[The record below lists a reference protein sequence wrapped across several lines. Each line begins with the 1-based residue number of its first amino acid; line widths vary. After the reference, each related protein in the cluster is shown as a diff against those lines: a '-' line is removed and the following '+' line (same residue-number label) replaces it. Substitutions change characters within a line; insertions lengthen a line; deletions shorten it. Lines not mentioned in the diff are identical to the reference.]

1 MFRSASYG
9 FLPKCFGSHAIIGNP
24 PYQVLDG
31 GNAAS
36 AVPVY
41 NRFVGLAKSLN
52 PKYLSMI
59 IPAKWYNGGKG
70 LDAFR
75 KEMLSDKHL
84 ACLFDYID
92 GHDCF
97 PTVDIAGGICYFLR
111 DADHNGLCRV
121 TTQQLGERIITQR
134 ELDTDDVFIRHTKA
148 ITILEKIKKL
158 TSSFLTIYPR
168 KPFGLPTNAR
178 PTSSGNIKLRYNGG
192 IGVFQSDLVDVNTNL
207 IEKWKVITS
216 RLTVEHAGK
225 ADKSGQ
231 KRIIS
236 TLEILEPNT
245 VCAETYLLLATFDTK
260 NESLNF
266 YNYIKT
272 RFVRCLISMITSTQQ
287 LSRTNFRFVPV
298 QDFTH
303 PWTDADLYAKYS
315 LTADEIDY
323 IERTTKAM

>member
-52 PKYLSMI
+52 PQYLSMI

-70 LDAFR
+70 LEAFR
-75 KEMLSDKHL
+75 KEMLSDKHIAL
-84 ACLFDYID
+84 LFDYID

-111 DADHNGLCRV
+111 DLGHNGLCKV
-121 TTQQLGERIITQR
+121 ITQQQGERIITQR

-148 ITILEKIKKL
+148 ITILEKIKKS

-168 KPFGLPTNAR
+168 KPFGLPTNVK
-178 PTSSGNIKLRYNGG
+178 PTPSGNIKLRYNGG
-192 IGVFQSDLVDVNTNL
+192 IGAFQSDRVVVNADL
-207 IEKWKVITS
+207 IGKWKVITS

-236 TLEILEPNT
+236 TLEILEPDT
-245 VCAETYLLLATFDTK
+245 VCAETYLLLGTFDTK
-260 NESLNF
+260 NEALNF

-272 RFVRCLISMITSTQQ
+272 RFVRCLISMITATQQ
-287 LSRTNFRFVPV
+287 LSRANFRFVPI
-298 QDFTH
+298 QDFTK
-303 PWTDADLYAKYS
+303 PWTDAELYAKYN
-315 LTADEIDY
+315 LTTDEIDY

>member
-41 NRFVGLAKSLN
+41 NRFVDLAKSLN
-52 PKYLSMI
+52 PQYLSMI

-70 LDAFR
+70 LEAFR
-75 KEMLSDKHL
+75 KEMLSDKHIAL
-84 ACLFDYID
+84 LFDYID

-111 DADHNGLCRV
+111 DLGHNGLCKV
-121 TTQQLGERIITQR
+121 ITQQQGERIITQR

-148 ITILEKIKKL
+148 ITILEKIKKS
-158 TSSFLTIYPR
+158 TASFLTIYPR
-168 KPFGLPTNAR
+168 KPFGLPTNVK
-178 PTSSGNIKLRYNGG
+178 PMPSGNIKLRYNGG
-192 IGVFQSDLVDVNTNL
+192 IGAFQSDRVVVNAHL
-207 IEKWKVITS
+207 IGKWKVITS

-260 NESLNF
+260 NEALNF

-272 RFVRCLISMITSTQQ
+272 RFVRCLISMITTTQQ
-287 LSRTNFRFVPV
+287 LSRANFRFVPI
-298 QDFTH
+298 QDFTQ
-303 PWTDADLYAKYS
+303 PWTDAELYAKYN
-315 LTADEIDY
+315 LTTDEIDY